1 MDILNIVLLVIILFT
16 LLFLILKT
24 KSGFG
29 NEILELKKQIE
40 EMKIKQI
47 EAQTEALRQQQELFV
62 KTQDSMVNQ
71 LQTILKVV
79 NDNLISTQGNINNQL
94 QTILKTVNDNLTN
107 TQGNITNQLKVVG
120 DIEKKLGALQ
130 ETARQIQEIGQDI
143 SSLQEIFKTSK
154 IRGNIGEMLLED
166 LLGQIFTKENFQ
178 RQYKFKDN
186 TIVDAVIKLGN
197 KLIPIDS
204 KFPLEDFQRIVEAKD
219 NKSKGVA
226 KTVFIKN
233 VKKKIDDIA
242 ENYIKPDEGTYD
254 FAIMYIPAENVY
266 YEAVIN
272 ESFREDESKERENE
286 LLNYAI
292 QKHVIPV
299 SPNSMYAYLMAIAY
313 GLKGFKLEQAT
324 EKILSRLN
332 AIVKDFNSFQDSF
345 KVLGTHLTYAIGK
358 YEETK
363 EHSRELG
370 LKINQ
375 IVEIKESDT
384 KQLEFGK

>member
-1 MDILNIVLLVIILFT
+1 MDILNIILLVAILFI
-16 LLFLILKT
+16 LLFLILKIKT
-24 KSGFG
+24 GTG

-71 LQTILKVV
+71 LQNILKVV

-94 QTILKTVNDNLTN
+94 QAILKTVNDNLTN

-120 DIEKKLGALQ
+120 EIEKKLGALQ

-178 RQYKFKDN
+178 RQYRFKDN

-204 KFPLEDFQRIVEAKD
+204 KFPIEDFQRIVEAKD
-219 NKSKGVA
+219 NRSKGVA
-226 KTVFIKN
+226 KTAFIRN

-242 ENYIKPDEGTYD
+242 EKYIRPDEGTYD

-272 ESFREDESKERENE
+272 ESFREYESKANE
-286 LLNYAI
+286 ILNYAI

-313 GLKGFKLEQAT
+313 GLKGFKLEQKT
-324 EKILSRLN
+324 ELILSRIS
-332 AIVKDFNSFQDSF
+332 AIVNDYKNFQESYKILGGHLRNAVNKYDETSQITLE
-345 KVLGTHLTYAIGK
+345 LGTKITGVEQIGG
-358 YEETK
+358 EETK
-363 EHSRELG
+363 
-370 LKINQ
+370 KI
-375 IVEIKESDT
+375 V
-384 KQLEFGK
+384 